1 MSRENLIFIQR
12 EKIGVHNEMRYK
24 DWTNLDLNSLSN
36 EVSELNLNFN
46 FQESNTELMC
56 EQYFNQLS
64 QLQNKYMIKKTLR
77 LKNKFNVK

>member
-1 MSRENLIFIQR
+1 
-12 EKIGVHNEMRYK
+12 MRYK
-24 DWTNLDLNSLSN
+24 DLKNLDLNSLSN

-56 EQYFNQLS
+56 EHYFNQLS
-64 QLQNKYMIKKTLR
+64 QLQNKYVIEKTLS

>member
-1 MSRENLIFIQR
+1 VFTNNLNN
-12 EKIGVHNEMRYK
+12 IGVHNEMRYK
-24 DWTNLDLNSLSN
+24 DLKNLDLNSLSN

-56 EQYFNQLS
+56 EHYFNQLS
-64 QLQNKYMIKKTLR
+64 QLQNKYVIEKTLS